1 MANNIIFRT
10 ILLRGQQGAGIDKTV
25 PTNGVIYFDGDTVPE
40 GYEQTTDPTGGGGG
54 SSYTETVLYQDS
66 AGIQTG
72 NITLTADFTDYD
84 VLYFYMS
91 ATDEYTEVWIKAI
104 PVTFLSDWSIDAID
118 VSTYSATAHR
128 GSVRATNET
137 TIYVNMRNAVD
148 KVYRILGVKY

>member
-1 MANNIIFRT
+1 MNSITFKT
-10 ILLRGQQGAGIDKTV
+10 TLLKGDTGAGIDKTI
-25 PTNGVIYFDGDTVPE
+25 PEDGVIYYDGDSAPE
-40 GYEQTTDPTGGGGG
+40 GYTETTDPTGGGG

-66 AGIQTG
+66 TGVQTG
-72 NITLTADFTDYD
+72 NITLTADFTNYD

-128 GSVRATNET
+128 GSVRASNET

>member
-1 MANNIIFRT
+1 MNSITFKT
-10 ILLRGQQGAGIDKTV
+10 TLLKGDTGAGIDKTI
-25 PTNGVIYFDGDTVPE
+25 PEDGVIYYDGDSAPE
-40 GYEQTTDPTGGGGG
+40 GYTQTTDPTGGG

-66 AGIQTG
+66 TGVQTG

-128 GSVRATNET
+128 GSVRASNET